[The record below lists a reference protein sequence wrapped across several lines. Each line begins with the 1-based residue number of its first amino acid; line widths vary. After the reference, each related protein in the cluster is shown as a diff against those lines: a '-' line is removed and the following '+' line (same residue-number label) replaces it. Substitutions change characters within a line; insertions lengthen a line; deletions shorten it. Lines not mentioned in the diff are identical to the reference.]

1 MINAR
6 RGYPVPQMRFAI
18 VTTGSH
24 GDVHPFIALAL
35 ALKFRGHEAVL
46 FSNPYFENVITRAGV
61 TFEPM
66 GAMLDLRDIKTFP
79 KLMHPFLG
87 PSVVVNELLIPNI
100 HASLDELG
108 PKLGALAPDMVVH
121 HHICL
126 GVPWVTDQMRIP
138 RAAVVLAPMLWFSR
152 DDDFVAPGW
161 GGENPA
167 PWVRRLRRWAQRSG
181 RGGMLRLMFDRP
193 INRVRRE
200 RGLPDERNVF
210 LYSTRGAALS
220 LGLWSP
226 AFRAAFDSDP
236 TPGRVCG
243 FPWFDAN
250 PAQHTGQPALEN
262 FLASCEEK
270 GTPPILFSLGT
281 AAVHVAGKFYDIA
294 SEACQRL
301 ARPGVLLVGNSG
313 CRPKGLCDSVRA
325 FDYVPFSTIMP
336 RCAATVHHGGI
347 GTTAQGLRS
356 GRPTV
361 MVPHSHDQ
369 FDNAA
374 RAFRLGTSLTVRRSR
389 LSVARLVDALGRVLG
404 EPAFAVRAR
413 ELGPAVGEADG
424 AAVAAE
430 AIEAAALTH
439 AVLRRPPRREHPPRE
454 FAGTPPT

>member
-1 MINAR
+1 
-6 RGYPVPQMRFAI
+6 MRFAI

-35 ALKFRGHEAVL
+35 ALKFRGHEVIL
-46 FSNPYFENVITRAGV
+46 FSNPYFENVTTRAGV

-108 PKLGALAPDMVVH
+108 PKLEAFAPDMVVH
-121 HHICL
+121 HHICV
-126 GVPWVTDQMRIP
+126 GVPWVTDELRIP
-138 RAAVVLAPMLWFSR
+138 RASVVLAPMLWFSR
-152 DDDFVAPGW
+152 GDDFVGPGW
-161 GGENPA
+161 GGEAPH
-167 PWVRRLRRWAQRSG
+167 PWVRGLRRWAQRSG
-181 RGGMLRLMFDRP
+181 RGGMLRFMFDLP
-193 INRVRRE
+193 INRMRRE
-200 RGLPDERNVF
+200 RGLADERDVY
-210 LYSTRGAALS
+210 LYSTRESALN

-226 AFRAAFDSDP
+226 AFRPAFETDP
-236 TPGRVCG
+236 KPSLICG

-250 PAQHTGQPALEN
+250 PAQHTGQTDLDA
-262 FLASCEEK
+262 FLASCEAK
-270 GTPPILFSLGT
+270 GTPPVLFSLGT

-294 SEACQRL
+294 AETCQKL
-301 ARPGVLLVGNSG
+301 GRPGVLLVGNSG
-313 CRPKGLCDSVRA
+313 CQPRGLSGTIRA

-336 RCAATVHHGGI
+336 RCAASVHHGGI

-361 MVPHSHDQ
+361 IVPHSHDQ

-374 RAFRLGTSLTVRRSR
+374 RAFRLGVSLTVRRSR
-389 LSVARLVDALGRVLG
+389 LGVSRLVGALSRVLN
-404 EPAFAVRAR
+404 EPAFAARAG
-413 ELGPAVGEADG
+413 ELGPKVGEADG

-430 AIEAAALTH
+430 AIERAAISH
-439 AVLRRPPRREHPPRE
+439 DVLRHPTRRAHPPQE
-454 FAGTPPT
+454 FAAMPPT